1 METAEYVI
9 IGFIIFMAIFTIVV
23 LGTYIFKPEMW
34 TKIRENDLKMA
45 ELEAQAAVHEKQKA
59 ILRAEQKVAVAQ
71 EMEKMP
77 TPPEPEV
84 VYVETN
90 TPVQTSGSNNGLNPA
105 TKTVAKAGIAAAA
118 GYAFGRRF
126 L

>member
-9 IGFIIFMAIFTIVV
+9 VGFIVFMAIFMIVV

-45 ELEAQAAVHEKQKA
+45 ELQAQAAVHEKQLA
-59 ILRAEQKVAVAQ
+59 ILQAEQKVAVANELQ
-71 EMEKMP
+71 NMP
-77 TPPEPEV
+77 AHSTTETV
-84 VYVETN
+84 VAPTAS
-90 TPVQTSGSNNGLNPA
+90 SGLSPA

-118 GYAFGRRF
+118 GYAIGRKIG
-126 L
+126 